1 MRSMTSVRPQS
12 LLMMRGAMLPAVCI
26 ALMAYFAFHAIVGN
40 SGLLS
45 LPEYRA
51 QQQELRLKAQYLA
64 ERRENLAHKVALL
77 SDQGADP
84 DLAEELI
91 RENLGLVRPDEV
103 VVPLP
108 KGD

>member
-1 MRSMTSVRPQS
+1 MTFARPQS
-12 LLMMRGAMLPAVCI
+12 LFLVRGAIWPAVCI
-26 ALMAYFAFHAIVGN
+26 ALIAYFAFHAILGN

-51 QQQELRLKAQYLA
+51 QQKELRVKAQYLA
-64 ERRENLAHKVALL
+64 ERRENLTHKVALL
-77 SDQGADP
+77 STKGADP
-84 DLAEELI
+84 DLAEEMI

>member
-1 MRSMTSVRPQS
+1 MTSERAQP
-12 LLMMRGAMLPAVCI
+12 LFLMRVAMLPAICI
-26 ALMAYFAFHAIVGN
+26 ALMAYFAFHAILGN

-51 QQQELRLKAQYLA
+51 QQKELAQKAQFLA
-64 ERRENLAHKVALL
+64 ERRENLEHKVALL
-77 SDQGADP
+77 SNRGADP